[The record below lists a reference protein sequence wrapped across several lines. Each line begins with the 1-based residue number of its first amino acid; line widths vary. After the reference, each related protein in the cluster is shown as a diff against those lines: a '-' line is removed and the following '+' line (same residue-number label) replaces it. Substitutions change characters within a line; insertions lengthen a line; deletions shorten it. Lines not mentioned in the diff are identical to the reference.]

1 MDRIHDKK
9 GFDFT
14 GDSADM
20 LTLLK
25 IRVREERS
33 SATPSP

>member
-25 IRVREERS
+25 IVAPEKV
-33 SATPSP
+33 